1 MNEVLEFVVAL
12 ILCLVVEGI
21 GLICGSALLWLEIS
35 HMGLS
40 CMLGVAR
47 VQRR

>member
-1 MNEVLEFVVAL
+1 MNEVLEFAAAL

-40 CMLGVAR
+40 RMLRIASL
-47 VQRR
+47 